1 MKLPWRNVEREG
13 WGERLL
19 WSPLVLPA
27 ALYGGGVRLDRWRKQ
42 RGRERPV
49 RVDARV
55 LSVGGLTAGGS
66 GKTPLAA
73 WIAHALYAR
82 GTKVALLTRGYR
94 RRAGA
99 EVTIASD
106 GQALCAPAADVGDEA
121 HLLARHAPG
130 VPVVVSPDRV
140 RGALR
145 AIALYGAEVLV
156 LDDGFQHHGLAR
168 DLDLVAID
176 TSSGLGNARLLP
188 RGPLR
193 EPLAALGRADVIALI
208 GSAPDDELA
217 SQISRHG
224 PDAMCFMAQR
234 RPKSLRPH
242 NGTLEVDPRV
252 LRGMKVGLLAGIA
265 RPESLRTSLE
275 SMGAEVIAE
284 QTFRDHHHYRARD
297 LRALAK
303 RADIWV
309 TTEKDA
315 GKIHADWVRE
325 IDLRVLGIRMEVDQP
340 NRVLEQ
346 IQARLGIR
354 SEG

>member
-1 MKLPWRNVEREG
+1 MKFPWRNAEREG
-13 WGERLL
+13 WGDKLL
-19 WSPLVLPA
+19 WWPLALPA
-27 ALYGGGVRLDRWRKQ
+27 VLYGGGARFDRWRKQ
-42 RGRERPV
+42 RGRDRPV

-94 RRAGA
+94 RTRGA
-99 EVTIASD
+99 DVTIASD
-106 GQALCAPAADVGDEA
+106 GQALCAAAAEVGDEA
-121 HLLARHAPG
+121 HLLARHASG
-130 VPVVVSPDRV
+130 VPVVVSPDRALA
-140 RGALR
+140 ALR

-176 TSSGLGNARLLP
+176 TASGLGNSKLLP

-193 EPLAALGRADVIALI
+193 EPLAALGRADVIAMV
-208 GSAPDDELA
+208 GSAADEKLVSQVSRLA
-217 SQISRHG
+217 
-224 PDAMCFMAQR
+224 PDATRFAAR
-234 RPKSLRPH
+234 RQPTSLRQH

-252 LRGMKVGLLAGIA
+252 LRDMKVGLLAGIA
-265 RPESLRTSLE
+265 RPESLRASLE
-275 SMGAEVIAE
+275 ALGAVVIAE
-284 QTFRDHHHYRARD
+284 RVFRDHHRYRARN
-297 LRALAK
+297 LRRLAK
-303 RADIWV
+303 QADIWI

-325 IDLRVLGIRMEVDQP
+325 IDLRVLGIRMQVEQP
-340 NRVLEQ
+340 DRVLDQVE
-346 IQARLGIR
+346 ARLGIR
-354 SEG
+354 RQ